1 MLDDL
6 RLYYHIIEVE
16 KHRTLHRKFR
26 YCGPDHPYAVSVDGK
41 LFFETHAD
49 LNRYI
54 YFIRV
59 MILKVIKYLTIKKL
73 NFYQTVFKIWKSA
86 IYEFKESDMTNQHI
100 STELVHLDRAASSAA
115 NVPMEELK
123 KLYISEQ
130 EQLLYRLLT
139 KNPEDRPRPMRSRNM
154 EETTGV
160 DNELFA
166 NLPLNPFPTSPPM
179 KNSLSPPTAS
189 PLINSKNQQ
198 DKENEWG
205 VLITPTIQFI
215 KNYSEYKRKV
225 LMKNRNII
233 DEKRLLEEKIEKPAI
248 YHNQSFLIDNE
259 SNDNEQS
266 NVKQIILSQQQEKN
280 EENVKLNFPLP
291 SYNPSFNLP
300 LPILPIFTRGANF
313 HDRLYYD
320 VIQQQQPSSTLNTL
334 ESLYY
339 NPSLVNAY
347 QREYRMYKHQLE
359 GPTSESY
366 WLIPSILMIG
376 NVPFGPAIKK
386 RFDAVPPNFH
396 DSLSTT
402 SFLDGNKSKQLKDS
416 SKLSTNNSSSRWK
429 SNSNELTAISAL
441 LLAGIDT
448 FVSMLSEKEENI
460 LQSYYQSEYTIET
473 MIHTALEHTKTLSNR
488 IIADHLLLIQKQE
501 QQLLMIP
508 TFGKSDPRYPQ
519 AYQEKLRCQGRITF
533 YQNVINTIKNQIKLL
548 PKELYFYRLVNNNT
562 PSNYKPIPNSQPSST
577 LSPSHA
583 TSEDGT
589 DLPSNMPW
597 TTSQILPS
605 VWFIEQLIRD
615 SHTIYLY
622 SGSYHHQ
629 KEDGPTKDG
638 LSGTIGSI
646 VMGRLYHLKGLDAI
660 FQWQKC
666 HDFMQILQLHEPK
679 HSMTNPFLPE
689 KIKKQFKKTAALNNE
704 GHDGEDGEV
713 EKRTGKRL
721 FQEELEKYQKSQQWI
736 IKNLLPSEITHNSKE
751 EREKEEDGKENTIP
765 TRQVAATSKEL
776 AELSLRRL
784 QDHLDGK
791 VNPTIEILQ
800 KHGESYLYRTSCPP
814 TAWQKS
820 LILDCLTFSH
830 EWINYPIVRSQITPE
845 IYTILERNHYDITLR
860 NQNLSLESL
869 QDYYT
874 SQQYLPISLNNTA
887 NYSNFI
893 TDEKS
898 KRNLIRSTTNHHT
911 MNQTSMM
918 KIPSTSSISS
928 SSSFSIN
935 TESSKSHGMSG
946 KGTIKQLHS
955 KDVII
960 RGDVIQEEENEEDDK
975 INSIGAFSVNST
987 ASMKSSSMKG
997 RAAIMVPKTG
1007 KAPRMTMLQRMKQ
1020 QVAEEELAEEQRL
1033 EKERL
1038 EKEAFE
1044 SKEFN
1049 EAQRQEMIMTKLPVQ
1064 RIQQSVYQQPPQQG
1078 LPRQQTASTIVTGR
1092 VLSSR
1097 STSSKY
1103 SK

>member
-6 RLYYHIIEVE
+6 RLYYHNIEVE
-16 KHRTLHRKFR
+16 KHRALHRKFR

-59 MILKVIKYLTIKKL
+59 MILKIIKYLTIKKL

-100 STELVHLDRAASSAA
+100 STELVHLDRVASSTA
-115 NVPMEELK
+115 NIPMEELK

-139 KNPEDRPRPMRSRNM
+139 KNPEDRPRPIRGRKI
-154 EETTGV
+154 EETNGI
-160 DNELFA
+160 DDKLFE
-166 NLPLNPFPTSPPM
+166 NLPLNPFPTSPPI
-179 KNSLSPPTAS
+179 KNTSSSSLTAS
-189 PLINSKNQQ
+189 SLIDSNNQQ

-248 YHNQSFLIDNE
+248 YHNQSFLIENKSNE
-259 SNDNEQS
+259 NEQS
-266 NVKQIILSQQQEKN
+266 NEKQILLSQQLGKN
-280 EENVKLNFPLP
+280 EENIKSNFPLP

-313 HDRLYYD
+313 QDRLYYD
-320 VIQQQQPSSTLNTL
+320 VIQQQQPSSTLNAL

-339 NPSLVNAY
+339 NPNLVNAY

-386 RFDAVPPNFH
+386 RFEVIPPNFH
-396 DSLSTT
+396 DSLSNT
-402 SFLDGNKSKQLKDS
+402 SFLDGNKSKQFKDS
-416 SKLSTNNSSSRWK
+416 SKPSTTNSSSRWK

-548 PKELYFYRLVNNNT
+548 PKELYFYRLMNNNI
-562 PSNYKPIPNSQPSST
+562 PSNYKLASNTQPPST
-577 LSPSHA
+577 LSLSH
-583 TSEDGT
+583 TTNEDGT

-622 SGSYHHQ
+622 SGSYHYQ

-638 LSGTIGSI
+638 LSGTIGSL

-689 KIKKQFKKTAALNNE
+689 KIKKQFKKTALNNE
-704 GHDGEDGEV
+704 KNERHDADDGEV

-721 FQEELEKYQKSQQWI
+721 FQEELEKYQKSQQWKV
-736 IKNLLPSEITHNSKE
+736 KNLLPSESPHISKE
-751 EREKEEDGKENTIP
+751 EREKEKDGKENTIP
-765 TRQVAATSKEL
+765 RQIVPTSKEL

-791 VNPTIEILQ
+791 VNPTIETLQ
-800 KHGESYLYRTSCPP
+800 KHGQSYLYRTSCPP
-814 TAWQKS
+814 IAWQKS
-820 LILDCLTFSH
+820 LILDCLNFSH

-874 SQQYLPISLNNTA
+874 SQQYLPTSLNNTA

-893 TDEKS
+893 TDEKL
-898 KRNLIRSTTNHHT
+898 KRNLIRSTTNNT
-911 MNQTSMM
+911 MNQTNMK
-918 KIPSTSSISS
+918 KIPSTSSSS
-928 SSSFSIN
+928 STFSIN

-946 KGTIKQLHS
+946 KGTMKQLHS

-975 INSIGAFSVNST
+975 INSIGTFSASS
-987 ASMKSSSMKG
+987 ASMNSSSMKG
-997 RAAIMVPKTG
+997 RAAVLVPKTG

-1020 QVAEEELAEEQRL
+1020 QVAEEEVAVQQRL

-1049 EAQRQEMIMTKLPVQ
+1049 EAQRQEMIMTKFPVQ